1 MGRAIHFPHAESKT
15 SSFVIRASEWGP
27 VALPSTV
34 RVSMTNSP
42 NPETQAND
50 ISPYPAISG
59 DGYYVVFLSAA
70 TNRHDMVFLV
80 LIAMVDGISFRFP
93 ML

>member
-1 MGRAIHFPHAESKT
+1 
-15 SSFVIRASEWGP
+15 
-27 VALPSTV
+27 
-34 RVSMTNSP
+34 MTNSP

-59 DGYYVVFLSAA
+59 DGLLRCLSLRRL
-70 TNRHDMVFLV
+70 NRHDMVFLV